1 MIRNDGDQVKFTWN
15 CMIKSQDSNVFKLNW
30 KWSVKEK
37 KINKMWDS
45 RSKDFLESNFHGE

>member
-1 MIRNDGDQVKFTWN
+1 MIRNDCDQVKLTWN
-15 CMIKSQDSNVFKLNW
+15 YMIKFQNNNVFKLRE

-45 RSKDFLESNFHGE
+45 QS

>member
-15 CMIKSQDSNVFKLNW
+15 CMIKSQDSNLFKLKW

-45 RSKDFLESNFHGE
+45 RS

>member
-1 MIRNDGDQVKFTWN
+1 MIRNDSDQVKFTWN
-15 CMIKSQDSNVFKLNW
+15 CMIKSQDSNVFKLKW

-45 RSKDFLESNFHGE
+45 RS